1 MPKILRIATRKS
13 ALALWQAE
21 YVADRLRAA
30 HRGLEV
36 AVVPMS
42 TRGDEIL
49 DQPLARIGGKGL
61 FTKELERAML
71 DGRADIAAH
80 SMKDVPVELP
90 EGMALTTVLPRED
103 PRDAFVSVKH
113 DSLLALPHGA
123 RVGSSSL
130 RRQCQ
135 IKFLRPDLDVQTLR
149 GNVQT
154 RLGKLD
160 AGDYDAI
167 ILAAAGLK
175 RLRLE
180 DRIAAL
186 LDPEDCLPAIGQGTV
201 GIECMSADS
210 ETIAL
215 VAAINDADTW
225 TRTLAER
232 ALNHGLHGSCQV
244 PVAGFAVLDGDR
256 LHLRGRVGEPD
267 GSELI
272 RGEIE
277 GPATDAEKLGA
288 SLAEELLRKGADK
301 ILARLGPDAPA

>member
-1 MPKILRIATRKS
+1 MPKTLRIATRKS

-21 YVADRLRAA
+21 HVADRLRAA
-30 HRGLEV
+30 HPGLEV
-36 AVVPMS
+36 EVVAMS

-49 DQPLARIGGKGL
+49 DKPLARIGGKGL

-90 EGMALTTVLPRED
+90 EGMALTTVLTRED

-113 DSLLALPHGA
+113 ESLLALPHGA

-149 GNVQT
+149 GNVGT

-180 DRIAAL
+180 ERIAAL

-201 GIECMSADS
+201 GIECMSEDT

-232 ALNHGLHGSCQV
+232 ALNRGLHGSCQV
-244 PVAGFAVLDGDR
+244 PVAGFATLDGEN

-267 GSELI
+267 GSKLI
-272 RGEIE
+272 RAEIK
-277 GPATDAEKLGA
+277 GPAAEAEKLGA
-288 SLAEELLRKGADK
+288 ELAQELLSKGADK
-301 ILARLGPDAPA
+301 ILARLGADAP